1 MDKLLFDSGIRE
13 FQVNDTG
20 VLRFNPGDPNVF
32 DRFLSAR
39 EQLEGIEARLVE
51 RGTAIADRKDQ
62 AAGEDSVRLMAEAD
76 KEVKAVLSRI
86 FGPGNNFD
94 EIMGGVNTMAIGSN
108 GERVL
113 TNFLAAITPILVDGA
128 KRCANQK
135 ISEATAAAN
144 EARALRQNAGS
155 GQ

>member
-1 MDKLLFDSGIRE
+1 MEKLLFDSGIRE

-32 DRFLSAR
+32 DRFLSAK
-39 EQLEGIEARLVE
+39 EQLEGIEAHLVE
-51 RGTAIADRKDQ
+51 KGTALAGRKDQ
-62 AAGEDSVRLMAEAD
+62 VAGEESVRLMAEAD

-86 FGPGNNFD
+86 FGPGNDFD
-94 EIMGGVNTMAIGSN
+94 EIMGGVNMMAIGGN

-113 TNFLAAITPILVDGA
+113 TNFLAAITPILVEGA
-128 KRCANQK
+128 ERCASQK

-144 EARALRQNAGS
+144 EDRALRLCADS
-155 GQ
+155 RK